1 MAQQPTAIRGGWL
14 NLRFQRSGIT
24 IKFWQILADCNSSM
38 TVVSSLRDQSPMR
51 SEEIGRVRFFKH
63 TDCLF
68 NVFFQ
73 VLSGST
79 DNISLVFIIFF

>member
-1 MAQQPTAIRGGWL
+1 MAQQPTAIRDGWL

-24 IKFWQILADCNSSM
+24 IILADCNSSM

-79 DNISLVFIIFF
+79 RKKSVWYFFIYKFF